1 MLTGYEFLE
10 AAYMAK
16 MMSGGGKSAVI
27 QPLTITSN
35 GTYTTPAGVDGY
47 NPVTS
52 DVSPLLVPKVIT
64 ANGTYLPP
72 DNVDGFSSIYVNG
85 IPETQINAERIEA
98 VKNGTV
104 LMEKSISNGWN
115 LSVRMAE
122 LYSQLPEFEKSTVT
136 NKPYMVGRQ
145 ISERALFFVGTKD
158 GEFKF
163 ATSNLGWFDGQ
174 PAATEY
180 EHYRINNV
188 SGESVLY
195 QKDEWGLL
203 NDDEFTKNQI
213 EFNSASSNITISGY
227 RAVSAYINCSFFW
240 KTTTYADGQPSY
252 SSYSKKQSRNYYLDA
267 FGNVYYLGVGDKAD
281 TLLDFSNACNDYTS

>member
-1 MLTGYEFLE
+1 MTTFPFLE

-35 GTYTTPAGVDGY
+35 GTYTAPAGVDGY

-145 ISERALFFVGTKD
+145 ISERALFFVGSKD

-163 ATSNLGWFDGQ
+163 ATSPIGWFDGQ
-174 PAATEY
+174 PVATEY

-227 RAVSAYINCSFFW
+227 RAASADIYYSFFG

-252 SSYSKKQSRNYYLDA
+252 SSYSKKQSMFYALSA

>member
-1 MLTGYEFLE
+1 MTAEE
-10 AAYMAK
+10 AAWI

-35 GTYTTPAGVDGY
+35 GTYTAPAGVDGY

-145 ISERALFFVGTKD
+145 ISERALFFVGSKD

-163 ATSNLGWFDGQ
+163 ATSPIGWFDGQ
-174 PAATEY
+174 PVATEY

-227 RAVSAYINCSFFW
+227 RAASADIYYSFFW

-252 SSYSKKQSRNYYLDA
+252 SSYSKKQSRFHAHSA

>member
-1 MLTGYEFLE
+1 MTAEE
-10 AAYMAK
+10 AAGI

-35 GTYTTPAGVDGY
+35 GTYTAPAGIDGY

-85 IPETQINAERIEA
+85 IPETQIDAEKIEA
-98 VKNGTV
+98 VKNGTI
-104 LMEKSISNGWN
+104 LTEKSISNGWN
-115 LSVRMAE
+115 LSVRIAE
-122 LYSQLPEFEKSTVT
+122 LYSQMPVFDKSTVT
-136 NKPYMVGRQ
+136 NKPYMAERQ
-145 ISERALFFVGTKD
+145 ISERALFFVGSKN

-163 ATSNLGWFDGQ
+163 ATSNEVGFEGQ
-174 PAATEY
+174 PIAIETES
-180 EHYRINNV
+180 YRINNV
-188 SGESVLY
+188 SGEPVLY
-195 QKDEWGLL
+195 QKNEWGLL

-213 EFNSASSNITISGY
+213 EFNLASSNITISGF
-227 RAVSAYINCSFFW
+227 RAVSADINYSFFW
-240 KTTTYADGQPSY
+240 KTTTYANGQPSY
-252 SSYSKKQSRNYYLDA
+252 SSYSKKQSRFQALSV
-267 FGNVYYLGVGDKAD
+267 FGNVFYLGQGDKAE

>member
-1 MLTGYEFLE
+1 MTAEE
-10 AAYMAK
+10 AAWI
-16 MMSGGGKSAVI
+16 MMLGGGKSAVI

-35 GTYTTPAGVDGY
+35 GTYTAPAGIDGY

-85 IPETQINAERIEA
+85 IPETQIDAEKIEA
-98 VKNGTV
+98 VKNGTI

-115 LSVRMAE
+115 LSVRIAE
-122 LYSQLPEFEKSTVT
+122 LYSQMPAFDKSTVT
-136 NKPYMVGRQ
+136 NKPYMAERQ
-145 ISERALFFVGTKD
+145 ISERALFFVGSKN

-174 PAATEY
+174 PVATEA
-180 EHYRINNV
+180 ESYRINNV
-188 SGESVLY
+188 SGEPVLY
-195 QKDEWGLL
+195 QKNEWGLL

-213 EFNSASSNITISGY
+213 EFNSALSNITISGY
-227 RAVSAYINCSFFW
+227 RAVSADINYSFFW
-240 KTTTYADGQPSY
+240 KTTTYANGQPSY
-252 SSYSKKQSRNYYLDA
+252 SSYSKKQSRFQALSVL
-267 FGNVYYLGVGDKAD
+267 GNVLYLGQGDKAE

>member
-1 MLTGYEFLE
+1 MTAEE
-10 AAYMAK
+10 AAGI

-35 GTYTTPAGVDGY
+35 GTYTAPAGIDGY

-85 IPETQINAERIEA
+85 IPETQIDAEKIEA
-98 VKNGTV
+98 VKNGTI

-115 LSVRMAE
+115 LSVRIAE
-122 LYSQLPEFEKSTVT
+122 LYSQMPAFDKSTVT
-136 NKPYMVGRQ
+136 NKPYMAERQ
-145 ISERALFFVGTKD
+145 ISERALFFVGSKN

-174 PAATEY
+174 PVATEA
-180 EHYRINNV
+180 ESYRINNV
-188 SGESVLY
+188 SGEPVLY
-195 QKDEWGLL
+195 QKNEWGLL

-227 RAVSAYINCSFFW
+227 RAVSADINYSFFW

-252 SSYSKKQSRNYYLDA
+252 SSYSKKQSRNYYFYV
-267 FGNVYYLGVGDKAD
+267 FGNVYYLGVGDKAE

>member
-1 MLTGYEFLE
+1 MTAEE
-10 AAYMAK
+10 AAWI

-35 GTYTTPAGVDGY
+35 GTYTAPAGIDGY

-85 IPETQINAERIEA
+85 IPETQIDAEKIEA
-98 VKNGTV
+98 VKNGTI

-115 LSVRMAE
+115 LSVRIAE
-122 LYSQLPEFEKSTVT
+122 LYSQMPAFDKSTVT
-136 NKPYMVGRQ
+136 NKPYMAERQ
-145 ISERALFFVGTKD
+145 ISERALFFVGSKN

-174 PAATEY
+174 PVATEA
-180 EHYRINNV
+180 ESYRINNV
-188 SGESVLY
+188 SGEPVLY
-195 QKDEWGLL
+195 QKNEWGLL

-213 EFNSASSNITISGY
+213 EFNSALSNITISGY
-227 RAVSAYINCSFFW
+227 RAVSADINYSFFW
-240 KTTTYADGQPSY
+240 KTTTYANGQPSY
-252 SSYSKKQSRNYYLDA
+252 SSYSKKQSRFQALSVL
-267 FGNVYYLGVGDKAD
+267 GNVLYLGQGDKAE